1 MKTATRRVYSGAMD
15 HVFAAR
21 AQMGTSLAFHIVFA
35 ALGVGLPLLVCIAEG
50 LWLRTKE
57 RAYYDLARTWS
68 KGMAILFAVGA
79 VSGTILSF
87 ELGLLWPVFMK
98 DAGAIIG
105 LPFSLEGFAFFI
117 EAIFIGLYLHS
128 WDKLSPRMHWL
139 TIIPVVVSGT
149 VSAAFVTLVN
159 AWMQMPTGF
168 KLVNGVPTDIQP
180 LVAMFALPWKT
191 EVVHTTLAA
200 FVFTGFCAAG
210 VCALAYLRGDRGPR
224 VVAGLRTAMIVAAIA
239 IPLQIVV
246 GDIVARFDAENEP
259 AKFAAMETLAH
270 TQRYAPIAIGGFPTL
285 DGGIVH
291 PIEIPSALS
300 ILIAFD
306 PKAQVRGL
314 DSIAANDRPP
324 IAATHLSFDAMVGSG
339 STLLLIAILWIF
351 FTLSKRALPRLVLVA
366 IALSAPLALIAME
379 AGWFVTEFGRQ
390 PWIARGLLRTADA
403 VTTSPDLDARFFGF
417 SLIYVV
423 LGVTCWWLL
432 RRVGRSAPGTHA

>member
-1 MKTATRRVYSGAMD
+1 MD

-50 LWLRTKE
+50 MWLRTHE
-57 RAYYDLARTWS
+57 RSYYDLARTWS

-98 DAGAIIG
+98 YAGSIIG

-128 WDKLSPRMHWL
+128 WEKLSPRMHWL
-139 TIIPVVVSGT
+139 TIVPVVIGGS
-149 VSAAFVTLVN
+149 VSAGFVTLVN

-168 KLVNGVPTDIQP
+168 KLVNGVPSDVQP

-191 EVVHTTLAA
+191 EVLHTTLAA
-200 FVFTGFCAAG
+200 FVFTGFCAAA
-210 VCALAYLRGDRGPR
+210 VCAYAWLRGDRRPI
-224 VVAGLRTAMIVAAIA
+224 VFAGLRTAMIVGAIA

-246 GDIVARFDAENEP
+246 GDFVARFDAENEP
-259 AKFAAMETLAH
+259 AKFAAMETLEH
-270 TQRYAPIAIGGFPTL
+270 TQRYAPIAIGGFPTAE
-285 DGGIVH
+285 GNIVH
-291 PIEIPSALS
+291 PIEIPGALS
-300 ILIAFD
+300 ILVAFD
-306 PKAQVRGL
+306 PKAEVAGL
-314 DSIAANDRPP
+314 DRVAADDCPP
-324 IAATHLSFDAMVGSG
+324 VAVTHLSFDAMVGSG
-339 STLLLIAILWIF
+339 SALLLIGLLWAFFAIR
-351 FTLSKRALPRLVLVA
+351 KRAVPRVVMIL
-366 IALSAPLALIAME
+366 IALSGPLALIAME

-403 VTTSPDLDARFFGF
+403 VTTSPELDARFFGF

-423 LGVTCWWLL
+423 LAAMCWWLL
-432 RRVGRSAPGTHA
+432 RRVGHTEASE